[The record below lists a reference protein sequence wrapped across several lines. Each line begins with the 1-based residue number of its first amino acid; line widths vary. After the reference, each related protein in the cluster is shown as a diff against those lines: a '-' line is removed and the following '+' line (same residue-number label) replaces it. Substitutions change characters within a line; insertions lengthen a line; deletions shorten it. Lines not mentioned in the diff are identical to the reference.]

1 MTLECALV
9 LSLHRLYQLETP
21 ILFQIHEVN
30 ISLECALHDRF
41 QTKMSPTISF
51 SGMYRKPFIYRT
63 AGCKLSLVIVAH
75 RRLGRKPA
83 TLEIAYD
90 MKIDFLLCN
99 LYFPLNQKSIIGTA
113 RLQIT

>member
-1 MTLECALV
+1 MRHELEIVDTFRDRIFSDA
-9 LSLHRLYQLETP
+9 S
-21 ILFQIHEVN
+21 
-30 ISLECALHDRF
+30 SWHDVEIGDERYTNNF
-41 QTKMSPTISF
+41 HP
-51 SGMYRKPFIYRT
+51 T

-83 TLEIAYD
+83 TLEIVYD

-99 LYFPLNQKSIIGTA
+99 LYFPLNQKSVIGTA